1 MLVPPGHASGA
12 SKARTYP
19 SQQILPVFALATWT
33 QREPEWLILNKE
45 QFMRLP
51 SRSVVLF
58 GSALALFFATSAFA
72 QTAPAPNPF
81 GNTAQA
87 TTPTPNTPAPKKK
100 RAAAAPKTGQFTTEA
115 EAKSSCPSD
124 TVVWVNTGTKV
135 YHHAGTSAYGKTKR
149 GVYMCEKE
157 TAAAGFRAA
166 KNEKKSS

>member
-1 MLVPPGHASGA
+1 
-12 SKARTYP
+12 
-19 SQQILPVFALATWT
+19 
-33 QREPEWLILNKE
+33 
-45 QFMRLP
+45 MRLP
-51 SRSVVLF
+51 SHTVLLI
-58 GSALALFFATSAFA
+58 GSALAIFSATSAFA
-72 QTAPAPNPF
+72 QTEPAQNPF

-87 TTPTPNTPAPKKK
+87 TTPAPNTPAPKKK
-100 RAAAAPKTGQFTTEA
+100 RAAATPKAGQFATEA
-115 EAKSSCPSD
+115 EAKASCSSD